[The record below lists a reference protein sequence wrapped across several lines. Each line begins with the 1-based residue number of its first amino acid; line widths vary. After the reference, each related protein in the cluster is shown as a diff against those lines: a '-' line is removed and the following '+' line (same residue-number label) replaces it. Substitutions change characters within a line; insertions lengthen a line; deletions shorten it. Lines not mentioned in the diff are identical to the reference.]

1 MGKTTEKLITFY
13 PINNEDIFDVKFVE
27 GAICFGNRNLDAT
40 NIWIEISEE
49 DWDEIV
55 EFVKQQKGENG

>member
-13 PINNEDIFDVKFVE
+13 PVNDKEIFDVKFID
-27 GAICFGNRNLDAT
+27 GTICIGNRNIDAT
-40 NIWIEISEE
+40 NVWIEIQEE

>member
-1 MGKTTEKLITFY
+1 MAKTTEKLITFY

-27 GAICFGNRNLDAT
+27 GAICLGNRNLDAT

-55 EFVKQQKGENG
+55 EFIKQQKGENG

>member
-13 PINNEDIFDVKFVE
+13 LINNEDIFDVKFVE
-27 GAICFGNRNLDAT
+27 GAICLGNRNLDAT

-55 EFVKQQKGENG
+55 EFIKQQKGENG